1 LQTLAER
8 QYGKLRDATQEK
20 KMPNEAGF
28 VGLGAMG
35 QPIAANLAAAGTKLR
50 VYNRTTAKAEP
61 LIAKGAMAAA
71 TPGETAVAGGIVFT
85 MLANDEAVW
94 SVTEGDNGV
103 AARLAPAGIHVSMST
118 IAPATAREL
127 ARYHAERGSIYLA
140 SPVFGRPE
148 NAEKKQLVICVSGAS
163 AAKDRVRPQ
172 HEAIGRAIY
181 DFGETPDAANV
192 AKLAGNFMI
201 GAAVEAMAEAFTMV
215 EKSGVDRLKVA
226 QMLTQTLFAC
236 PVFQNYGG
244 MVAEKRHRPAG
255 FKLPLGL
262 KDFELVLKTAGE
274 ARVPMPIASLV
285 RDRLL
290 GALAHGRE
298 ELDWSGLALGVLDDA
313 GIK

>member
-1 LQTLAER
+1 MA
-8 QYGKLRDATQEK
+8 
-20 KMPNEAGF
+20 NEAGF

-35 QPIAANLAAAGTKLR
+35 LPIASNLIAAGTQLHI
-50 VYNRTTAKAEP
+50 YNRTASKVAP
-61 LIAKGAMAAA
+61 LVTLGAVQAA
-71 TPGETAVAGGIVFT
+71 TAGASATPGGIVFT
-85 MLANDEAVW
+85 ILADDHALR
-94 SVTEGDNGV
+94 SVTEGEDGL
-103 AARLAPAGIHVSMST
+103 AARLAPGGIHVSMST

-148 NAEKKQLVICVSGAS
+148 NAEKKQLVVCVSGS
-163 AAKDRVRPQ
+163 AAAKARVRPM

-181 DFGETPDAANV
+181 DFGEAPDAANV
-192 AKLAGNFMI
+192 AKLAGNFLI

-226 QMLTQTLFAC
+226 QMLTQTLFAG
-236 PVFQNYGG
+236 PVYQNYGA
-244 MVAEKRHRPAG
+244 MVAEKRHLPAG
-255 FKLPLGL
+255 FKLALGL
-262 KDFELVLKTAGE
+262 KDFELVLKTGGE

-290 GALAHGRE
+290 AALAHGRDE
-298 ELDWSGLALGVLDDA
+298 MDWSGLALGVLDDA

>member
-1 LQTLAER
+1 MA
-8 QYGKLRDATQEK
+8 
-20 KMPNEAGF
+20 NEAGF

-35 QPIAANLAAAGTKLR
+35 LPIASNLIAAGTRLHI
-50 VYNRTTAKAEP
+50 YNRTASKAAPLVALGAVQTAPAGE
-61 LIAKGAMAAA
+61 AA
-71 TPGETAVAGGIVFT
+71 TPGGVVFSI
-85 MLANDEAVW
+85 LADDHSVR
-94 SVTEGDNGV
+94 SVTEGADGL
-103 AARLAPAGIHVSMST
+103 AARLAPGGIHVSMST

-148 NAEKKQLVICVSGAS
+148 NAEKKQLVVCVSGPA
-163 AAKDRVRPQ
+163 AAKARVRPL

-181 DFGETPDAANV
+181 DFGDAPDAANV
-192 AKLAGNFMI
+192 AKLAGNFLI

-226 QMLTQTLFAC
+226 QMLTQTLFAG
-236 PVFQNYGG
+236 PVYQNYGA
-244 MVAEKRHRPAG
+244 MVAEKRHLPAG

-262 KDFELVLKTAGE
+262 KDFELVLKTGGE

-290 GALAHGRE
+290 AALAHGRDDM
-298 ELDWSGLALGVLDDA
+298 DWSGLALGVLDDA